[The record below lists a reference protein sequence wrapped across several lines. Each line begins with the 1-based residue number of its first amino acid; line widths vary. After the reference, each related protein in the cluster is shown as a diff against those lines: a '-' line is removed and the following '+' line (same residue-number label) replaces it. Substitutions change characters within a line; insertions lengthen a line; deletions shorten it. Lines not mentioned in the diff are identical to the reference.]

1 MIPWEDMGR
10 QLLSSR
16 GLPKKGF
23 TMKITQASLATLK
36 IPEGKSDYI
45 IFDETMPG
53 FGVRLRGDKGIHRTF
68 IAQYKIG
75 AKHRRI
81 NLGNVA
87 KVNLEAA
94 KAEAK
99 RIFGDVAH
107 GRDPAGKKAAAREE
121 ASKTL
126 GAIVAQYLEA
136 KSGRRRND
144 LLRHQLETLWGPL
157 HRLTLGAISRAAVA
171 TQLNA
176 IATERGPVA
185 ANRARSAL
193 SAMYRWAIGEG
204 LCDENPV
211 IGTNKKE
218 ENGPRER
225 ALSDEEA
232 AALWIAA
239 PENHF
244 GRIVRLLM
252 LTGCR
257 RDEIGSMQWSEIDL
271 DARTITLPKERT
283 KNGQEHVVPLCN
295 AALEIIK
302 AVPRI
307 GGRDYVFGLRGGGF
321 SNWSQA
327 KIELGKAIALKPW
340 TLHDLRRTVRT
351 GLGMLGVA
359 PHVAEA
365 VLNHLP
371 AKLIRTYDR
380 NTYEPEK
387 RAALDAWSNHLAVAI
402 AQASGANVTSMRKA

>member
-1 MIPWEDMGR
+1 
-10 QLLSSR
+10 
-16 GLPKKGF
+16 
-23 TMKITQASLATLK
+23 MKITQASLAALK
-36 IPEGKSDYI
+36 IPEGKSDCI

-53 FGVRLRGDKGIHRTF
+53 FGVRLRASDKDIHRTF

-87 KVNLEAA
+87 KVNLEDAR
-94 KAEAK
+94 AEAK

-126 GAIVAQYLEA
+126 GAIVARYLED
-136 KSGRRRND
+136 KGGRRSHGA
-144 LLRHQLETLWGPL
+144 LRYQLEKLWGPL
-157 HRLTLGAISRAAVA
+157 HGLALCAIDRAVVA
-171 TQLNA
+171 TRLSA
-176 IATERGPVA
+176 IANNHGPVA
-185 ANRARSAL
+185 ANRARTTL

-204 LCDENPV
+204 LCDDNPV

-225 ALSDEEA
+225 TLSDAEA
-232 AALWIAA
+232 AGIWLAA
-239 PENHF
+239 QGNHF
-244 GRIVRLLM
+244 GHIVRLLM

-257 RDEIGSMQWSEIDL
+257 RDEIGSLRWSEIDL
-271 DARTITLPKERT
+271 DARTISLPKERT
-283 KNGQEHVVPLCN
+283 KNGQAHIVPLCDV
-295 AALEIIK
+295 ALEILK
-302 AVPRI
+302 AVPRRE
-307 GGRDYVFGLRGGGF
+307 GRDYVFGLRGGGF

-327 KIELGKAIALKPW
+327 KNELDKAIQLKPW
-340 TLHDLRRTVRT
+340 TIHDIRRTVRT

-380 NTYEPEK
+380 NTYAAEK
-387 RAALDAWSNHLAVAI
+387 RAALDLWANHLAVAI
-402 AQASGANVTSMRKA
+402 AQASGANVTKLRGGTVSA